1 MAPAAELRAV
11 AVRVVPLLLLALL
24 AVSGTGARLLARS
37 LPLHGVATAVDAFV
51 APWSLLF
58 FLPVSSPC
66 RFSLVERPSSSV
78 QLSSCE
84 RAVSQNLVSFFFLNL
99 FSTRKMR

>member
-37 LPLHGVATAVDAFV
+37 LPVHGVATAVDAFV

-58 FLPVSSPC
+58 FSAGFFPVSFQ
-66 RFSLVERPSSSV
+66 FSRKALEFSSA
-78 QLSSCE
+78 Q
-84 RAVSQNLVSFFFLNL
+84 FL
-99 FSTRKMR
+99 

>member
-1 MAPAAELRAV
+1 MAPAELHAV
-11 AVRVVPLLLLALL
+11 AVRVLLLSLL
-24 AVSGTGARLLARS
+24 AVSGTGSSS
-37 LPLHGVATAVDAFV
+37 LPPLPVHGVATAVDAFV